1 LAIIA
6 GLKKLDPKSNVKIAI
21 QTIDEA
27 AAKRKNAGNPRITSV
42 ETLEFEAEG
51 SESERELAKYFTS
64 VEEARRFAAGVSSS
78 SRSAMNHVY
87 ALRRLSRQ
95 FTTSEIKEMPD
106 SARSKWTGLIRSHAN
121 SYSRGLARVSGDI
134 SRKFG
139 GSGKG
144 GGTVAAVSDVNQL
157 IRNIDELQ
165 RVAAEIDRMVS
176 SALSTSTQGRRIGD
190 LQSARFWQ
198 LVDRAEELSA
208 SIAAYK

>member
-1 LAIIA
+1 
-6 GLKKLDPKSNVKIAI
+6 
-21 QTIDEA
+21 
-27 AAKRKNAGNPRITSV
+27 
-42 ETLEFEAEG
+42 
-51 SESERELAKYFTS
+51 
-64 VEEARRFAAGVSSS
+64 
-78 SRSAMNHVY
+78 MNHVY

-95 FTTSEIKEMPD
+95 FSPNEIRELSDP
-106 SARSKWTGLIRSHAN
+106 ARSKWTGLIRSHAN
-121 SYSRGLARVSGDI
+121 SYSRGLGRVSSDI

-144 GGTVAAVSDVNQL
+144 GGPVAAVSDVTQL

-176 SALSTSTQGRRIGD
+176 SALSTSAQGRRLGD
-190 LQSARFWQ
+190 LQNARFWQ